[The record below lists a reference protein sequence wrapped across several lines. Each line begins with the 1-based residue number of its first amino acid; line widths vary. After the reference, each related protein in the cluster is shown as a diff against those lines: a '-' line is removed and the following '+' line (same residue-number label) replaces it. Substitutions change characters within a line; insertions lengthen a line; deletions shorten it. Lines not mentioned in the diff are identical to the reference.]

1 MKQHF
6 IKVSDKDT
14 ADKLIKLG
22 FQVVDTTN
30 NIYTFLNSDKLR
42 FSDEINLS
50 KIQYSNTL
58 CI

>member
-30 NIYTFLNSDKLR
+30 NIYTFLNSDKLH

-50 KIQYSNTL
+50 KIQYSNML